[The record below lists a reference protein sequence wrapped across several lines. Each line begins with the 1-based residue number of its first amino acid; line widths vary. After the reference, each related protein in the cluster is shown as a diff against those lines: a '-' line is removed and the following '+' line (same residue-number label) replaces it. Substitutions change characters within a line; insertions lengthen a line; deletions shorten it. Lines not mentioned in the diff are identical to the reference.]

1 MRPTFRSDLTCSRE
15 EQQGVVFYRIDDP
28 KSQTSFRLY
37 EIEYL
42 IAQKLDGKR
51 TLNEV
56 ISAVKEEY
64 NFDISEPDLQ
74 KFVNQL
80 DSMGFVLKGEG
91 GAAAPEPKDDERGET
106 THVMNR

>member
-1 MRPTFRSDLTCSRE
+1 MRPRFRNDLQAARE

-28 KSQTSFRLY
+28 KTQTSFRLY

-51 TLNEV
+51 TLEQV
-56 ISAVKEEY
+56 IGAVKEEY

-80 DSMGFVLKGEG
+80 DSMGFVKMDAVSGS
-91 GAAAPEPKDDERGET
+91 AALVDSEA
-106 THVMNR
+106 